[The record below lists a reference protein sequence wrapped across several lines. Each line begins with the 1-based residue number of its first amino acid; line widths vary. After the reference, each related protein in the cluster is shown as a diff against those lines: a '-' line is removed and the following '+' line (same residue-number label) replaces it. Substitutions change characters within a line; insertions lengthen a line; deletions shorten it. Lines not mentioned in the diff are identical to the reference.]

1 MRLLRLQVKPFVKVC
16 NYTHLMP
23 TRYAL
28 EVELKSVVT
37 TDIVTNQANPTAR
50 QNARKE
56 VKKILEEKYNNSLK
70 TGKNK
75 VRYRA
80 PHLARTRCSN
90 LDQTRARARTLP
102 RLRAVHPPSQH
113 SLSLSLTHP
122 STLALPSPCPLQWFF
137 QKLRF

>member
-1 MRLLRLQVKPFVKVC
+1 MGIAKRSKVKPFIKVV

-28 EVELKSVVT
+28 EVELKSIVT
-37 TDIVTNQANPTAR
+37 PDIVTGNQANPTAR

-75 VRYRA
+75 VRDRA

-90 LDQTRARARTLP
+90 LDQTRARPDTP
-102 RLRAVHPPSQH
+102 
-113 SLSLSLTHP
+113 
-122 STLALPSPCPLQWFF
+122 
-137 QKLRF
+137 

>member
-70 TGKNK
+70 TGKN
-75 VRYRA
+75 R
-80 PHLARTRCSN
+80 
-90 LDQTRARARTLP
+90 
-102 RLRAVHPPSQH
+102 
-113 SLSLSLTHP
+113 
-122 STLALPSPCPLQWFF
+122 WFF
-137 QKLRF
+137 SKLRF

>member
-1 MRLLRLQVKPFVKVC
+1 MPTLAIVYALSGAPAATVKSEMRSPRTSKPVRPVRLAASNQFRLRSKVKPFVKMC

-37 TDIVTNQANPTAR
+37 TDIVSGNSANPTAR

-75 VRYRA
+75 
-80 PHLARTRCSN
+80 
-90 LDQTRARARTLP
+90 
-102 RLRAVHPPSQH
+102 
-113 SLSLSLTHP
+113 
-122 STLALPSPCPLQWFF
+122 WFF